1 MTSDSS
7 LASPSASRSA
17 ASVSPEPLDRTP
29 MDGWIAAQIGAPV
42 SPESLARFQAEK
54 LRETVAYALENSDFY
69 RERLAGVSPDDI
81 RTPADLAALPFTTP
95 DDIVREGERFLCVSR
110 DEFERIVTLQT
121 SGTTR
126 AAKRLFF
133 TGDDLERTT
142 DFFAVGMSGIVS
154 PGDRTLIL
162 LPGELPDSVGDLLRR
177 ALDRIGAV
185 AIPHGPVRDPEET
198 RAVIRRENVDS
209 LIGIPV
215 QQLSLL
221 RAGDG
226 EPLPPGRIRNTVLCT
241 DHVPKAIKTALESAW
256 GCRAFGHY
264 GGTEMGLSAGVE
276 CAARDGYHL
285 READLFFEIV
295 APATGQTVPDGEP
308 GEIVFTTLD
317 RFGMPLIRYRT
328 GDVSRFIPEPCP
340 CGSRLPRMA
349 PVRERL
355 GKRIELGGNRGLHTA
370 DLDEALF
377 PLPGLLDFAAE
388 VNGPPKSRTLRLS
401 LRMGRDGMES
411 ELAALAEAAVS
422 QIPEVR
428 AAWKRGTLRIAPPE
442 IAGRN
447 PAVAASPESE
457 ANAENRA
464 EVPFDLFS
472 VAPAVP
478 KTETGPFAL
487 SMGTTKRGVVDRGDM
502 GSEE

>member
-1 MTSDSS
+1 
-7 LASPSASRSA
+7 
-17 ASVSPEPLDRTP
+17 

-42 SPESLARFQAEK
+42 SPESLARFQTEK
-54 LRETVAYALENSDFY
+54 LRDAVAFAKENSDFY

-81 RTPADLAALPFTTP
+81 RTPADLVALPFTTP
-95 DDIVREGERFLCVSR
+95 EDIVREGERFLCVSR
-110 DEFERIVTLQT
+110 GEFERIVTLQT
-121 SGTTR
+121 SGTTQ

-133 TGDDLERTT
+133 TQANLERTT

-162 LPGELPDSVGDLLRR
+162 LPGERPDSVGDLLRR
-177 ALDRIGAV
+177 ALERIGAV
-185 AIPHGPVRDPEET
+185 GIPHGPVRDPAET
-198 RAVIRRENVDS
+198 RAIIRRQNVDS

-221 RAGDG
+221 RSDGG
-226 EPLPPGRIRNTVLCT
+226 EPLPPGQIRNTVLCT
-241 DHVPKAIKTALESAW
+241 DHVPRAIKTALESAW

-264 GGTEMGLSAGVE
+264 GSTEMGLSAGVE

-295 APATGQTVPDGEP
+295 DPATGHTVPDGET

-328 GDVSRFIPEPCP
+328 GDVSRFLPEPCP

-355 GKRIELGGNRGLHTA
+355 GKRIELGGNLGIHTA

-377 PLPGLLDFAAE
+377 PQPGLLDFAAE
-388 VNGPPKSRTLRLS
+388 VAGPPESRTLRLT
-401 LRMGRDGMES
+401 LRPGRGAVPS
-411 ELAALAEAAVS
+411 TLAAEAEQAVS
-422 QIPEVR
+422 RIPAVR
-428 AAWKRGTLRIAPPE
+428 AALNGGTLRIGPPE
-442 IAGRN
+442 IQEGN
-447 PAVAASPESE
+447 PAGTASSE
-457 ANAENRA
+457 PGAENTGDA
-464 EVPFDLFS
+464 IDLFS
-472 VAPAVP
+472 DPPAAS
-478 KTETGPFAL
+478 KTESGPFAL
-487 SMGTTKRGVVDRGDM
+487 SMGTTKRGVVDWGRGKQRPPR
-502 GSEE
+502 